1 MVYHE
6 DGYDQEIR
14 TIKEPGTA
22 VTLFPVPFIHA
33 HPRNDSNTQRA
44 AEIVNAVRYCPAVFI
59 QASTAL
65 WLQKTA
71 FFSARPH
78 KELLP

>member
-1 MVYHE
+1 ML
-6 DGYDQEIR
+6 
-14 TIKEPGTA
+14 GTRDFLSQFCFT
-22 VTLFPVPFIHA
+22 VLLTGSSSFSVPVHQ
-33 HPRNDSNTQRA
+33 HPRSDANTQRA
-44 AEIVNAVRYCPAVFI
+44 AEIVNAARYCPAVFI

-78 KELLP
+78 KKLLP